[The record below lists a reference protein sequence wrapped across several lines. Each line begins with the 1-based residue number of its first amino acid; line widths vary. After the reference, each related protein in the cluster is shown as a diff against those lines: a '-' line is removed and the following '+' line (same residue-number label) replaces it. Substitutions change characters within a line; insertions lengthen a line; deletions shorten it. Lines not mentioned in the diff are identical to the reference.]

1 MENSRA
7 KPPPGVEEALS
18 SMLWTP
24 YPEESSESSSDESDL
39 ESFKRRKRPLT
50 WAVNDN
56 HDFASTG
63 PYSISSRLSYPS
75 YYPPSYLP
83 SIPSIQHAPKS
94 LTHSFTDNFLSSYQQ
109 VEQVRLKWF
118 LSERIMGELWVN
130 WIDYYYLFIFP
141 VGTVTGM
148 FLLYFCLFLLNFS
161 HILTFSYVCCCFH
174 TFCIQ
179 AYTILLSDSLH

>member
-24 YPEESSESSSDESDL
+24 YPDDSSESSSSDESDL

-56 HDFASTG
+56 HEFASAR

-75 YYPPSYLP
+75 YYPPSYGTTP
-83 SIPSIQHAPKS
+83 NQHLITPKT
-94 LTHSFTDNFLSSYQQ
+94 LTHSFTDNFLSTCHQSH
-109 VEQVRLKWF
+109 VEQVRVSSLF
-118 LSERIMGELWVN
+118 DSE
-130 WIDYYYLFIFP
+130 WIGNDKCNSCRLIEWIIICYRWLFMKFP
-141 VGTVTGM
+141 
-148 FLLYFCLFLLNFS
+148 LLFDGIYS
-161 HILTFSYVCCCFH
+161 G
-174 TFCIQ
+174 
-179 AYTILLSDSLH
+179 

>member
-1 MENSRA
+1 
-7 KPPPGVEEALS
+7 
-18 SMLWTP
+18 MLWTP

-75 YYPPSYLP
+75 YHPPSYLP
-83 SIPSIQHAPKS
+83 SLPSIQHAPKS

-109 VEQVRLKWF
+109 VEQVRLKSF
-118 LSERIMGELWVN
+118 LSERKMGELWVN
-130 WIDYYYLFIFP
+130 WIDYYCLFIYYFSCRHCYGYVFTIFLFIF
-141 VGTVTGM
+141 TK
-148 FLLYFCLFLLNFS
+148 FLTYSYLQLRMLLFS
-161 HILTFSYVCCCFH
+161 HILYSSVY
-174 TFCIQ
+174 
-179 AYTILLSDSLH
+179 YTTKWQPSLIILLKV

>member
-24 YPEESSESSSDESDL
+24 YPEESESSSDESDL

-56 HDFASTG
+56 HEFGGTG

-75 YYPPSYLP
+75 YYPPRYLP
-83 SIPSIQHAPKS
+83 VAPPIHHVVPKS
-94 LTHSFTDNFLSSYQQ
+94 ISHSFTDNFLATTTYQQ
-109 VEQVRLKWF
+109 PVEQVRL
-118 LSERIMGELWVN
+118 
-130 WIDYYYLFIFP
+130 LFK
-141 VGTVTGM
+141 GR
-148 FLLYFCLFLLNFS
+148 
-161 HILTFSYVCCCFH
+161 
-174 TFCIQ
+174 
-179 AYTILLSDSLH
+179 